1 MGHVWTVA
9 DMIGLLDF
17 IVIFNLRVGMD
28 AFNFLVCSPF
38 APQSPDVPRAEE
50 FGISAIR
57 SLIDVGL

>member
-1 MGHVWTVA
+1 
-9 DMIGLLDF
+9 MIGLLDF